1 VLCTTGCLPAR
12 CTVSHLVAWKPHLQ
26 PALWSCLRRHP
37 LAGVQGPRRRIHSL
51 AVHPAQPHLAATG
64 ASDGSLAVWDLRF
77 RDDAP
82 PQQAA
87 LDQAGVGAV
96 LQVSRS
102 TLSRRHHASKH
113 RV

>member
-1 VLCTTGCLPAR
+1 M
-12 CTVSHLVAWKPHLQ
+12 
-26 PALWSCLRRHP
+26 
-37 LAGVQGPRRRIHSL
+37 QGPRRRIHSL
-51 AVHPAQPHLAATG
+51 AVHPAQPHLAASG

-87 LDQAGVGAV
+87 LDQAGVGDV

-102 TLSRRHHASKH
+102 TKGHLHVHLDTA
-113 RV
+113 